1 VRWELGFKDRG
12 IFGETRGVF
21 GETRGVFGETRGVFG
36 ESRGHEYRL
45 QLNSQNAI
53 YKLLNL

>member
-1 VRWELGFKDRG
+1 LGFKDRG